1 MAYHHAL
8 ACISSAKLM
17 NGMITISKLSVD
29 SEYKCHFEFDINI
42 LTTKI
47 SKNYH
52 FGEVVYFKMFDFI
65 NLKEQKLKDEMSLN
79 NYLEVTKQF
88 FVLTTNQDGIISEV
102 KLNFENCEDQ
112 ENLDKFLIKLR
123 EACEELRKN

>member
-1 MAYHHAL
+1 
-8 ACISSAKLM
+8 
-17 NGMITISKLSVD
+17 
-29 SEYKCHFEFDINI
+29 
-42 LTTKI
+42 
-47 SKNYH
+47 
-52 FGEVVYFKMFDFI
+52 
-65 NLKEQKLKDEMSLN
+65 MSLN

>member
-1 MAYHHAL
+1 MAYHLAL

-17 NGMITISKLSVD
+17 TCSTLIHQL
-29 SEYKCHFEFDINI
+29 
-42 LTTKI
+42 
-47 SKNYH
+47 
-52 FGEVVYFKMFDFI
+52 GEVVYFKMFDFI
-65 NLKEQKLKDEMSLN
+65 NRKEQKLKDEMSLN

-88 FVLTTNQDGIISEV
+88 FVLTTNQGGIISEV
-102 KLNFENCEDQ
+102 KLNLENCEDQ